1 MLNQYQKSFPKI
13 ASDPTRAG
21 LAKLSKKHPKN
32 RQKRETGK
40 KDLSNST
47 HYTPPLSLF
56 FIYYYF
62 FFFLLK

>member
-47 HYTPPLSLF
+47 HYTPPCLFSLY
-56 FIYYYF
+56 IIIF
-62 FFFLLK
+62 FFFY